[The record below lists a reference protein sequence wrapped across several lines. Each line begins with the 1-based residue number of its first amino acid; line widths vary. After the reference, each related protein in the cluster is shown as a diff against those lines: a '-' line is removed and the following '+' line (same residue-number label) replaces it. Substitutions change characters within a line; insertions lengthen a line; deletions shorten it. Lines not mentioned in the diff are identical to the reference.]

1 VTNPRAHA
9 PISQSESIYALP
21 SEKRTQERDSYRGSR
36 HREIRP
42 RRSVGLAGFC
52 RSDENSGAV
61 VPPRATR
68 SPARVRGGFPRIR
81 SPTPWT
87 GDEHRHGSTMAVM
100 ERSDGG
106 DLVTGLAQGGWVKD
120 GGSRG
125 GAPGYGLARTG
136 PGLLYDAGEVRGRS
150 AARRSRGGRCGEDFA
165 SSVARERDDNVAPP
179 VGARRRRASWAAR

>member
-1 VTNPRAHA
+1 MPRSHNPRA
-9 PISQSESIYALP
+9 STRCRVKSE
-21 SEKRTQERDSYRGSR
+21 
-36 HREIRP
+36 P
-42 RRSVGLAGFC
+42 RRGILTGGRGTERSGHGGAGVWQGSVAAT
-52 RSDENSGAV
+52 RNSGAV

-87 GDEHRHGSTMAVM
+87 GDEHRHGSTMAAM

-106 DLVTGLAQGGWVKD
+106 DLVTGLTQGGWVKD

-136 PGLLYDAGEVRGRS
+136 PGLLYGAGKVRGRS

-165 SSVARERDDNVAPP
+165 SSVARERVTTWPHLSAHAEGGQAGP
-179 VGARRRRASWAAR
+179 RAC